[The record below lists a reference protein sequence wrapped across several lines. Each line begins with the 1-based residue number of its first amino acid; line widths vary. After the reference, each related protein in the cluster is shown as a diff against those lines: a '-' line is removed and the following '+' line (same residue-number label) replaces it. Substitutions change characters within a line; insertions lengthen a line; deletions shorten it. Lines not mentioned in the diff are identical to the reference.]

1 MYHVQYTL
9 GGQPIYDFSRGKSLP
24 EYLEDAKKHKKS
36 IRHES
41 EFRNRIEILQNF
53 DFSVASSR
61 IRVSPDGEFI
71 AGTGTY
77 PPELRMFDIKE
88 LSMKFMRR
96 FDFEVYD
103 FIFLSEDYKKLA
115 FLMTDRVIEFHSQG
129 GRHCRIRV
137 PKQGRGMEYLPN
149 AAELFIYGSTNQ
161 SYRLDLES
169 GMFLAPIETN
179 LEFINTGKISSS
191 LPLLLLG
198 GDRGRIELWDLR
210 DKSMAA
216 SLEIDSK
223 AVGSSGGGLADRGH
237 SGGEQSPGRED
248 GSKFDWFSAPGS
260 GFDSITTSTFSKDGL
275 RFSLGLSS
283 GNIVIYDVRSSRPL
297 QVKSHRNDL
306 PIMDLHYT
314 YCHDLGADV
323 LVTADRQNI
332 KVWDELSESVQGN
345 SGLMATINSDF
356 PISSICTYPNSG
368 LIMATGDQSRVGMYY
383 APMLGVA
390 PSWCSFLDS
399 ITEELEEEHLK
410 KDYSLKSSR
419 VYDEYQFVTQ
429 EQLKEWG
436 VEHLIGS
443 SFLKAYLH
451 GYLMSS
457 KLFNDLRDIINP
469 FDYDQYRKDLMK
481 KKLQEKSSMRMRIPI
496 PQNKQSNTDQSSAK
510 VNQDLAEKLGKQ
522 ARGELESSSDEGS
535 GDDLRGTQARPK
547 LSSKSSI
554 KMRKSKEKL
563 KKGQQERAQSLLSDD
578 RFSKL
583 FSDADFII
591 DSKEL
596 S

>member
-24 EYLEDAKKHKKS
+24 EYLEDAKKQKRS

-149 AAELFIYGSTNQ
+149 SAELFIFGSTNQ
-161 SYRLDLES
+161 AYRLDLES
-169 GMFLAPIETN
+169 GMFLAPIETE
-179 LEFINTGKISSS
+179 LEFINTGKVSSS

-198 GDRGRIELWDLR
+198 GDRGKIELWDLR
-210 DKSMAA
+210 DKLMAA
-216 SLEIDSK
+216 SLMINDTTK
-223 AVGSSGGGLADRGH
+223 CNDNDIGSTNLDYKGQ
-237 SGGEQSPGRED
+237 GE
-248 GSKFDWFSAPGS
+248 GSKFDWFNATSS
-260 GFDSITTSTFSKDGL
+260 GFDSVTTSAFSKDGL
-275 RFSLGLSS
+275 RFSLGLSN
-283 GNIVIYDVRSSRPL
+283 GNVVIYDVRSSKPL
-297 QVKSHRNDL
+297 QVKSHRSDL

-314 YCHDLGADV
+314 YCNDFGRDV
-323 LVTADRQNI
+323 LVTADRQSI
-332 KVWDELSESVQGN
+332 KIWNELSENTDGGT
-345 SGLMATINSDF
+345 GLLATINSDF
-356 PISSICTYPNSG
+356 PISSICTYPASG
-368 LIMATGDQSRVGMYY
+368 LVMATGDQSRVGMYY

-399 ITEELEEEHLK
+399 ITEELEEEHLS

-451 GYLMSS
+451 GYLMNS

-469 FDYDQYRKDLMK
+469 FDYEKYRKDLLK
-481 KKLQEKSSMRMRIPI
+481 KKLQEKSSMRVKLPTH
-496 PQNKQSNTDQSSAK
+496 QNKQSANSKHSAK
-510 VNQDLAEKLGKQ
+510 FNQDLAERLGKQ
-522 ARGELESSSDEGS
+522 ARGEIESSGDEQ
-535 GDDLRGTQARPK
+535 DDLHATTRGSLHKQK
-547 LSSKSSI
+547 L
-554 KMRKSKEKL
+554 RKSKQKL
-563 KKGQQERAQSLLSDD
+563 KKGQQERAQSLLVDD

-591 DSKEL
+591 DCNESGPTMRAKCTP
-596 S
+596 

>member
-24 EYLEDAKKHKKS
+24 EYLEDAKKQKKS

-41 EFRNRIEILQNF
+41 EFRNRVEILQNF

-61 IRVSPDGEFI
+61 IRVSPDKQFI
-71 AGTGTY
+71 AGIGTY

-96 FDFEVYD
+96 FDFEVHD

-137 PKQGRGMEYLPN
+137 PKQGRSMEYLPN
-149 AAELFIYGSTNQ
+149 AAELFIFGSTNEV
-161 SYRLDLES
+161 YRLDLES
-169 GMFLAPIETN
+169 GMFLAPLETN
-179 LEFINTGKISSS
+179 LEYINTGKISST

-198 GDRGRIELWDLR
+198 GERGKVELWDLR

-216 SLEIDSK
+216 SLKIDSNINNNNNNNNNINNNNQLPK
-223 AVGSSGGGLADRGH
+223 
-237 SGGEQSPGRED
+237 ED
-248 GSKFDWFSAPGS
+248 YSKFDWFNTGINS
-260 GFDSITTSTFSKDGL
+260 GFESITTSTFSKDGL
-275 RFSLGLSS
+275 RFTLGLSS
-283 GNIVIYDVRSSRPL
+283 GNVVIYDVRSSKPL

-314 YCHDLGADV
+314 YCHDFGKDV

-332 KVWDELSESVQGN
+332 KIWDELCEN
-345 SGLMATINSDF
+345 ITAKTNNNNNGLMATINSDF
-356 PISSICTYPNSG
+356 PISSICTYPDSG
-368 LIMATGDQSRVGMYY
+368 LIMATGDQSRIGMYY
-383 APMLGVA
+383 APMLGIA

-419 VYDEYQFVTQ
+419 IYDEYQFVTQ

-443 SFLKAYLH
+443 SFLNAYLH
-451 GYLMSS
+451 GYLMNS

-469 FDYDQYRKDLMK
+469 FDYDKYRKDLAK
-481 KKLQEKSSMRMRIPI
+481 KKLQEKSSMRMKLPI
-496 PQNKQSNTDQSSAK
+496 NNNKQISINNNKNISK
-510 VNQDLAEKLGKQ
+510 YNQEFAEKLGRQ
-522 ARGELESSSDEGS
+522 ARGELESSSDEDNVQNLTKS
-535 GDDLRGTQARPK
+535 NN
-547 LSSKSSI
+547 SKSSI
-554 KMRKSKEKL
+554 KILKSKQKL

-591 DSKEL
+591 DGNEIS
-596 S
+596 